1 MVKLTAEIIQNS
13 MQFINPV
20 KDRELDL
27 RGKQINWGYISPIL
41 KRFCIYFFILGYRIP
56 EIENLGATGDQFDT
70 LDFSDNDIRKLD
82 GFPYLTRLKC
92 LLMNNNRIV

>member
-27 RGKQINWGYISPIL
+27 RG
-41 KRFCIYFFILGYRIP
+41 
-56 EIENLGATGDQFDT
+56 ENNFL
-70 LDFSDNDIRKLD
+70 
-82 GFPYLTRLKC
+82 
-92 LLMNNNRIV
+92 